1 MPVDSIDCGPLR
13 ARRRELVLTVR
24 QVFVNK
30 RIFEH
35 KPLHHA
41 QVAFAAFHFA
51 FTAATLYAVSRP
63 RINLFQAKRVP
74 VLSVLPLAVAMILN
88 VVMLNASLAYSSI
101 LFYQMVRVLNTPCV
115 AVLNWLLAKTSMSMR
130 AALALIPICLG
141 VGIVSY
147 SETAGKSVASD
158 TTTSMWGV
166 IFAPTALFAGAIYT
180 IWIAKYHKLLECTSM
195 QLLLNQTPVS
205 VLVMLYIIPVADDVT
220 AWRTLD
226 APKWLLVLLV
236 HVTRARPPARILY

>member
-1 MPVDSIDCGPLR
+1 M
-13 ARRRELVLTVR
+13 VR

-30 RIFEH
+30 RIFEY
-35 KPLHHA
+35 KPLRHA

-63 RINLFQAKRVP
+63 RVNMFQAKRVSI
-74 VLSVLPLAVAMILN
+74 LSILPLAIAMILN
-88 VVMLNASLAYSSI
+88 VVLLNASLAYSSI

-115 AVLNWLLAKTSMSMR
+115 AALNWLVSKTSMSTR

-141 VGIVSY
+141 VAVVSY
-147 SETAGKSVASD
+147 SETAGKSAASD
-158 TTTSMWGV
+158 RTTTTWGV
-166 IFAPTALFAGAIYT
+166 VFAFSALFAGAIYT
-180 IWIAKYHKLLECTSM
+180 VWIAKYHKLLDCTSM

-205 VLVMLYIIPVADDVT
+205 VLVMLYIIPVADEVT

-236 HVTRARPPARILY
+236 RRMWKSSVPWGPY